1 MNGLM
6 NLALGMTLV
15 LLTWAAWLSA
25 LLGLGLLAQRAMGRS
40 LASTIKETVEKSQTG
55 ERVVLGLWMGLATLV
70 AIVQFWNY
78 IWPINSPLLGVVF
91 AFGAIGLGLDGR
103 AALGTVVSGVR
114 GSGGVAFA
122 VLAMLVWLANRSMG
136 PGNAHDSGFYHFN
149 VVRWANEHPVVPGLA
164 SLGSHLG
171 LNSSSLLL
179 SALLNTGPW
188 AGRGHHVYSG
198 LLLAMLAITS
208 FWGLAR
214 LRTQGA
220 AGERTASRV
229 MPAYWVVLLVPCVMM
244 GVSKDVSS
252 PKTDLAPGLSLFA
265 AGGWLIGLLRR
276 EGLAGSGQP
285 RDRAMVYVFVAVLS
299 ATAACFKLSAGVVA
313 AVTWLV
319 ATLVFARWPRDGS
332 PNEVRLAAWRP
343 IAIAVAASTLLV
355 GSWMGRNLVMSGYP
369 LYPSTALGLP
379 DSWIDWKTPREPM
392 LEIARSVNKH
402 PKGEL
407 PLFLYAGLKDSSLR
421 WYAPL
426 VKPPFEDHLKLQGW
440 EWLRPWFFAL
450 PFTSAIEIVM
460 PLGMASVLGAWL
472 VWTRGRTRRVDANRP
487 RWLGVWLVPVVI
499 GLAAWFVMS
508 PGPRF
513 GYPMAWMLI
522 AGLVALAVERA
533 LAIHPERSRLLV
545 TRLALAVVA
554 LCVPVLVHRAAMV
567 WKIEGQREG
576 TSALRQVPF
585 VWPGPDRGFHPTP
598 TRELEL
604 FTTRWG
610 LGVWVPEGWNKG
622 KGPRVVWDSPLPA
635 VAWPDPDSDL
645 RLRREGDLSA
655 GFRIDRVGS
664 GS

>member
-6 NLALGMTLV
+6 NMALAMALV
-15 LLTWAAWLSA
+15 LLTWTVWLAALV
-25 LLGLGLLAQRAMGRS
+25 GLGLLVQRAMGRS
-40 LASTIKETVEKSQTG
+40 LALTIKEPGGESLSG
-55 ERVVLGLWMGLATLV
+55 ERVVLGLWMGLAALV
-70 AIVQFWNY
+70 AIVQLWNY
-78 IWPINSPLLGVVF
+78 IAPVNSPLLGVVF

-103 AALGTVVSGVR
+103 AAFGTVASGVR
-114 GSGGVAFA
+114 GSRGVALA
-122 VLAMLVWLANRSMG
+122 SMAMLVWLANRSTG

-164 SLGSHLG
+164 NLGSHLG

-179 SALLNTGPW
+179 SALFNTGPW

-208 FWGLAR
+208 FWGFAR
-214 LRTQGA
+214 LRAQ
-220 AGERTASRV
+220 ASGDGKVAPRV
-229 MPAYWVVLLVPCVMM
+229 TPAYWVVLLVPCVMM
-244 GVSKDVSS
+244 GVSKDASS
-252 PKTDLAPGLSLFA
+252 PKTDLAPGLALFA
-265 AGGWLIGLLRR
+265 AAGWLIGLLRR
-276 EGLAGSGQP
+276 EGLAGSGDP
-285 RDRAMVYVFVAVLS
+285 RDRAMVYVFIAALS
-299 ATAACFKLSAGVVA
+299 ASAVCFKLSAGVVA

-319 ATLVFARWPRDGS
+319 ATLVFARGPRAAAPS
-332 PNEVRLAAWRP
+332 EVRLTVWRP
-343 IAIAVAASTLLV
+343 VALAMAISTLLV
-355 GSWMGRNLVMSGYP
+355 GSWMGRNLIMSGYP

-392 LEIARSVNKH
+392 LEIAQAVNKH

-407 PLFLYAGLKDSSLR
+407 PVFLYGALKDSPLR

-426 VKPPFEDHLKLQGW
+426 IKPAFEDHLQIKGW

-460 PLGMASVLGAWL
+460 PLGLAAVVVAWL
-472 VWTRGRTRRVDANRP
+472 VWTRRRTPTIAASNP
-487 RWLGVWLVPVVI
+487 RWLGVWLVPVLI
-499 GLAAWFVMS
+499 GLVAWFVMS

-513 GYPMAWMLI
+513 GYPMAWMVI
-522 AGLVALAVERA
+522 AGLAALVAERT
-533 LAIHPERSRLLV
+533 LAIHPERSRLLAN
-545 TRLALAVVA
+545 RLALAVAV

-576 TSALRQVPF
+576 TSAVRQVPF
-585 VWPGPDRGFHPTP
+585 VWPGPDRGFHATP

-622 KGPRVVWDSPLPA
+622 KGPRVVWDCPLPS
-635 VAWPDPDSDL
+635 VAWPDPDPDL

-655 GFRIDRVGS
+655 GFRIDRAG
-664 GS
+664 G